1 MRRAWFT
8 VLLPTRPL
16 SDTHQCFHGYVRRA
30 QSHHEIAADNSVRV
44 TNTDDN
50 DGK

>member
-1 MRRAWFT
+1 M
-8 VLLPTRPL
+8 
-16 SDTHQCFHGYVRRA
+16 SRRA